1 MANNKLLV
9 EERSRDLGNFLVGRL
24 LPFRKKRMVGP
35 FCFIDHMGPSTFT
48 KDENFDV
55 DQHPHI
61 GLCTLTYM
69 YEGEIMHVDSTGAKQ
84 RITPGSVNLM
94 VSGKGVSHSERTP
107 NDLRDSADEHTM
119 HGYQVWIALPVDQEE
134 REPSFHHVKYED
146 LPRWNENGLD
156 FILVAGLGFGK
167 ESPVPVFS
175 NLFMLDIRSSK
186 KTCFDVRQN
195 LKGEIAVVV
204 VKGKVKLGET
214 IVEAGQML
222 ISKTENECKIDL
234 KEDTYILL
242 FGGQVFPEER
252 FMYWNFV
259 SSSKARLE
267 QAKQDWKDKNFPMI
281 KGDNT
286 YIPLP

>member
-1 MANNKLLV
+1 MANNALLV
-9 EERSRDLGNFLVGRL
+9 DERSRDLGNFLVGRL

-35 FCFIDHMGPSTFT
+35 FCFIDHMGPSVFSNGA
-48 KDENFDV
+48 NFYV

-107 NDLRDSADEHTM
+107 NDLRDSSAEHTM

-134 REPSFHHVKYED
+134 REPSFHHIKFKD
-146 LPRWNENGLD
+146 LPRWHENGLA
-156 FILVAGLGFGK
+156 FILVAGQGFDK
-167 ESPVPVFS
+167 VSPVPVFS
-175 NLFMLDIRSSK
+175 NLFMLDIRSSQ

-195 LKGEIAVVV
+195 LKGEMAVVV

-222 ISKTENECKIDL
+222 ISKIENECKIDL
-234 KEDTYILL
+234 EEETYILL
-242 FGGQVFPEER
+242 FGGEALPEER

-267 QAKQDWKDKNFPMI
+267 QAKQDRNKQNKIGKI
-281 KGDNT
+281 KSSQ
-286 YIPLP
+286 